1 MTFDPETFMQQT
13 IDQPLAENFRVVPEG
28 EYTAMIGDFDSTAFE
43 SKDFTYKRGAKAGQ
57 PGTMTIFNCPFIV
70 QDETLKAELG
80 RETITVYGRIMLD
93 IDPATGGLD
102 FGPDRNVML
111 GRIRGAV
118 GQNNPGPWN
127 PSQLRGAGP
136 LMIRVSHR
144 SDDKDPSRKYV
155 EVKHVS
161 KIA

>member
-28 EYTAMIGDFDSTAFE
+28 EYSAMIGDFDSSAFE
-43 SKDFTYKRGAKAGQ
+43 SKDFVYKRGPKAGHT
-57 PGTMTIFNCPFIV
+57 GTMTIFNCPFII
-70 QDETLKAELG
+70 QDESLKAELG
-80 RETITVYGRIMLD
+80 RDTIIAYARVMLD
-93 IDPATGGLD
+93 VDPATGGLD

-118 GQNNPGPWN
+118 GQNTPGAWTIA
-127 PSQLRGAGP
+127 QLRGAGP
-136 LMIRVSHR
+136 LMIRVTHR
-144 SDDKDPSRKYV
+144 SDDKDPSRKYA